1 VNEEGETGNA
11 VPSRSFV
18 NLKHHS
24 KMKKEQLTAIENRLE
39 ELRKELREERISYGE
54 LIELQNLSNYID
66 ENDIELKQAA
76 GIPENTP

>member
-1 VNEEGETGNA
+1 
-11 VPSRSFV
+11 
-18 NLKHHS
+18 
-24 KMKKEQLTAIENRLE
+24 MKKEQLTAIENRLE

-76 GIPENTP
+76 GIPENKNK

>member
-1 VNEEGETGNA
+1 
-11 VPSRSFV
+11 
-18 NLKHHS
+18 
-24 KMKKEQLTAIENRLE
+24 MKKEQLTAIENRLE

>member
-1 VNEEGETGNA
+1 
-11 VPSRSFV
+11 
-18 NLKHHS
+18 
-24 KMKKEQLTAIENRLE
+24 MKKEKLTAIENRLE

-76 GIPENTP
+76 GIPENKNK